1 MKQALAFAVPV
12 VNDEDADVSQ
22 QDEWGVPH
30 DVGDDVCVDGGCERC
45 RCFWRSK
52 CSMIMTLD

>member
-30 DVGDDVCVDGGCERC
+30 DVGDDVCVWMEDARDVVVSGEANVR
-45 RCFWRSK
+45 
-52 CSMIMTLD
+52 